1 MLKILLVGDTGGHPD
16 EGMKNTT
23 THLHRHLSA
32 RHEVEVMHPRAVV
45 GPANLLRAVRFR
57 PDVVHYIHGPTVRS
71 FALTKLLS
79 VLSRPGAT
87 VMSAPRP
94 SLSRL
99 SERLVPLLKPDLV
112 LVQCARER
120 ARFARLG
127 CAVAF
132 LPGGVDLA
140 RFCPVSSEEKR
151 DLRGRHGLVESRPLV
166 LHVGQVTEDRG
177 VALLGDVKQRL
188 GAAADVLV
196 VGASTIRPQ
205 EGIVR
210 ALKASGCLVRLG
222 YVERIEEYYQMAD
235 CYVFPGLGRSAAID
249 VPLTVL
255 EALACDL
262 PVVSSRFGGL
272 PELFAESG
280 SGLSFASTVDEFVAE
295 TETLLARPEGSPGT
309 RELVNAFDWTAIA
322 DRLSG
327 YYAGF
332 VSGRS
337 LTSSD

>member
-1 MLKILLVGDTGGHPD
+1 MIRILLVGDMGGHLD
-16 EGMKNTT
+16 EGMKNTIY
-23 THLHRHLSA
+23 HLHRCLSA
-32 RHEVEVMHPRAVV
+32 RHDVEVIHPRAVV
-45 GPANLLRAVRFR
+45 RPANLMRAIRFR
-57 PDVVHYIHGPTVRS
+57 PHVVHYVHGPTVRS

-79 VLSRPGAT
+79 ILSGPCAT

-112 LVQCARER
+112 LVQSARER

-127 CAVAF
+127 CTVAF

-140 RFCPVSSEEKR
+140 RFCPVSPGEKR
-151 DLRGRHGLVESRPLV
+151 DLRRRHGLAGSRPLV
-166 LHVGQVTEDRG
+166 LHVGQVTADRG
-177 VALLGDVKQRL
+177 VSLLGEVKRRL

-205 EGIVR
+205 DDIVR
-210 ALKASGCLVRLG
+210 ALEESGCLVRLG
-222 YVERIEEYYQMAD
+222 YVERIQEYYQMAD
-235 CYVFPGLGRSAAID
+235 CYLFPGLGPSPAIE

-272 PELFAESG
+272 PELFAEAG
-280 SGLSFASTVDEFVAE
+280 RGLSFASTVDEFVAG
-295 TETLLARPEGSPGT
+295 TEMLLSQPVEPLCARK
-309 RELVNAFDWTAIA
+309 LVSTFDWTAVA
-322 DRLSG
+322 DRLLG
-327 YYAGF
+327 YYAGL
-332 VSGRS
+332 VSGRPVTGS
-337 LTSSD
+337 G